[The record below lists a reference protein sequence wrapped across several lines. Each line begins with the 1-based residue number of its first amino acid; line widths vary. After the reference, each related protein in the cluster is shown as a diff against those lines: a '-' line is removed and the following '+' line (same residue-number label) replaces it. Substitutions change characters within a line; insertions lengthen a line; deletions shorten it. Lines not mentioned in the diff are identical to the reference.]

1 MKIGQTLKLLR
12 IAAKMNQ
19 ALLANTLGITTNY
32 LSLVENDHREPSL
45 SFLKKYAEAL
55 DVPLGYLLWVAL
67 DDQPVDEATAL
78 REKMDELL
86 SVLARHRRYASTE
99 KTTS

>member
-12 IAAKMNQ
+12 IAAKLKQ
-19 ALLANTLGITTNY
+19 AALANTLGVTANY

-45 SFLKKYAEAL
+45 SFLKKVAEVL

-67 DDQPVDEATAL
+67 DEHSSDEAITL

-86 SVLARHRRYASTE
+86 SVLTRQRRYASTE
-99 KTTS
+99 KATR